1 MKYIKKIIICLILT
15 FLFIPMVSAKEKVTI
30 NLFHL
35 STCPH
40 CREEIKW
47 LKTIDDE
54 YIKINYYEV
63 SENKELYDKVLKK
76 LDISETGV
84 PLTIIGSDYTIGY
97 SNSIK
102 SDIED
107 YIDLYSKNKHSDI
120 VSLIKEDKNIK
131 EGLELNKNIKEN
143 SDNKTIPLLGK
154 VNIKEVS
161 LPLVAM
167 IIGVVDG
174 FNPCAM
180 WVLIFLITMLMNMK
194 NKKRMW
200 ILGLTFLISSALVYM
215 LFMLAW
221 LKVAVALLKTW
232 FQYVIAIVAL
242 GAGIFNLYNY
252 YKTRKQENG
261 CTVTDSKKRKRII
274 TYIKKIVH
282 EKSFII
288 AFLGII
294 ALAFSIN
301 LLELACSAGL
311 PVLFTQILSLNNLSG
326 LEYMIYILIYIF
338 FFMIDDIIVF
348 VIAMLTLKV
357 TGVSNK
363 YTKYSHLVGGIIMLV
378 IGLLMI
384 FKMDWLMF
392 NF

>member
-1 MKYIKKIIICLILT
+1 MKYLKKIFVCIIFLL
-15 FLFIPMVSAKEKVTI
+15 LFIPLVNAKENVTI

-35 STCPH
+35 NTCPH
-40 CREEIKW
+40 CKDEIKW
-47 LKTIDDE
+47 LKSIDD
-54 YIKINYYEV
+54 KDVKVNYYEV
-63 SENKELYDKVLKK
+63 SENKELYDKVIKE

-84 PLTIIGSDYTIGY
+84 PLTIIGSDYTIGF
-97 SNSIK
+97 SDSIK

-107 YIDLYSKNKHSDI
+107 YIKLYSKNKHYDV
-120 VSLIKEDKNIK
+120 VSLIKDNKDIKDEIKVNEKIK
-131 EGLELNKNIKEN
+131 EKNN
-143 SDNKTIPLLGK
+143 SKTIPLLGK

-200 ILGLTFLISSALVYM
+200 ILGLTFLVSSALVYM

-232 FQYVIAIVAL
+232 FQYVIAVVAL
-242 GAGIFNLYNY
+242 VAGIFNLYNY
-252 YKTRKQENG
+252 YKTRKQESG
-261 CTVTDSKKRKRII
+261 CTVTNSKKRKKII

-282 EKSFII
+282 EKSFVI
-288 AFLGII
+288 AMIGII
-294 ALAFSIN
+294 VLAFIIN

-311 PVLFTQILSLNNLSG
+311 PVLFTQILSMNNLSS
-326 LEYMIYILIYIF
+326 LEYIIYILIYTF
-338 FFMIDDIIVF
+338 FFMIDDLIVF
-348 VIAMLTLKV
+348 VVAMLTLKV
-357 TGVSNK
+357 TGISNK
-363 YTKYSHLVGGIIMLV
+363 YTKYSHLVGGIIMLI
-378 IGLLMI
+378 IGILMI